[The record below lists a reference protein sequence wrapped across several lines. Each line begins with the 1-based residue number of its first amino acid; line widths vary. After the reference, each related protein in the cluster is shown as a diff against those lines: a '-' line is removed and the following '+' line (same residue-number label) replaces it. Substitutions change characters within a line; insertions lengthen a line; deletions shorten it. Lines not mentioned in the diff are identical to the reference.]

1 MLTTP
6 EQRLLYDEQG
16 FVMIPSLFSPE
27 EVAVLKAGMAALH
40 TDQRVAEAEGRT
52 KGGMVVEDADTP
64 RLQFDIHRSGTRF
77 DLLARHPRM
86 AGIVQELMA
95 VPMYIYHSKLA
106 FKAAFTGSVQFW
118 HQDYGYWITAKH
130 PQPLMA
136 SCLVMLDPH
145 TVDNGCMQVLAGS
158 HKEGVAAHEPC
169 SREAT
174 GDAQIRIPGSI
185 MEDYCRQWERVK
197 FIGEPGDF
205 AAWHS
210 NTMHAST
217 HNISE
222 NSRHAAIM
230 AYNAVGNYDP
240 EQRIAD
246 DSPWGAECDTPIVLC
261 ADDALTE

>member
-1 MLTTP
+1 
-6 EQRLLYDEQG
+6 
-16 FVMIPSLFSPE
+16 
-27 EVAVLKAGMAALH
+27 
-40 TDQRVAEAEGRT
+40 
-52 KGGMVVEDADTP
+52 
-64 RLQFDIHRSGTRF
+64 
-77 DLLARHPRM
+77 
-86 AGIVQELMA
+86 
-95 VPMYIYHSKLA
+95 
-106 FKAAFTGSVQFW
+106 
-118 HQDYGYWITAKH
+118 
-130 PQPLMA
+130 
-136 SCLVMLDPH
+136 
-145 TVDNGCMQVLAGS
+145 
-158 HKEGVAAHEPC
+158 
-169 SREAT
+169 
-174 GDAQIRIPGSI
+174 